1 MNNKNTLSRRD
12 FLKVI
17 KLVSLEAAAVGL
29 IGYEYSTRWEMN
41 WIEVTNLTLKLSRL
55 DPALKGLRLVQIS
68 DFHLGQWM
76 NKERLDH
83 VIELAVELAPDY
95 FILTG
100 DYLEYRPYGKP
111 NDTATYKENIDT
123 ISRSFLKL
131 SALCPT
137 IAILG
142 NHDHM
147 INAGWLKMSLSEA
160 GVEVL
165 RNSVKTIQRGT
176 SKLYIAA
183 VDDVR
188 QGMDRLDQVLDAL
201 PNNGAAILLA
211 HEPDFADISAATGRF
226 DLQLSGH
233 SHGGQIV
240 LPWIGPPLLPEM
252 GRKYPSGLYTV
263 NDMLLYTNRGIG
275 VTTVNARF
283 NCRPEITH
291 ITLEPA

>member
-1 MNNKNTLSRRD
+1 
-12 FLKVI
+12 
-17 KLVSLEAAAVGL
+17 
-29 IGYEYSTRWEMN
+29 
-41 WIEVTNLTLKLSRL
+41 
-55 DPALKGLRLVQIS
+55 
-68 DFHLGQWM
+68 
-76 NKERLDH
+76 
-83 VIELAVELAPDY
+83 
-95 FILTG
+95 
-100 DYLEYRPYGKP
+100 
-111 NDTATYKENIDT
+111 
-123 ISRSFLKL
+123 
-131 SALCPT
+131 
-137 IAILG
+137 
-142 NHDHM
+142 M
-147 INAGWLKMSLSEA
+147 INAGWLEMSLSDA

-165 RNSVKTIQRGT
+165 RNSVKTIRRGT

-188 QGMDRLDQVLDAL
+188 QGMDRLDQVLEVL
-201 PNNGAAILLA
+201 PENGAAILLA
-211 HEPDFADISAATGRF
+211 HEPDFADVSAATGRF

-291 ITLEPA
+291 FTLEPA

>member
-1 MNNKNTLSRRD
+1 MSNKNKLSRRD

-17 KLVSLEAAAVGL
+17 KFVSIEAAAVGL
-29 IGYEYSTRWEMN
+29 IGYEYSTKWEMN
-41 WIEVTNLTLKLSRL
+41 QIEITNLTLQLPHL
-55 DPALKGLRLVQIS
+55 APAFKGLRLVQIS

-83 VIELAVELAPDY
+83 VIRMAEELAPEY

-100 DYLEYRPYGKP
+100 DYLEYRPYNMP
-111 NDTATYKENIDT
+111 NETATYAENIDT
-123 ISRSFLKL
+123 IRSSFLRL

-147 INAGWLKMSLSEA
+147 INAGWVESSLSQA

-165 RNSVKTIQRGT
+165 RNSVKTIQRGA
-176 SKLYIAA
+176 SELYIAA

-188 QGMDRLDQVLDAL
+188 HGMDRLDQVMEAL
-201 PNNGAAILLA
+201 PEDGAAILLV
-211 HEPDFADISAATGRF
+211 HEPDFADVSAATGRF
-226 DLQLSGH
+226 DLQISGH

-240 LPWIGPPLLPEM
+240 LPIIGPPILPEM
-252 GRKYPSGLYTV
+252 GRKYPSGLYYV
-263 NDMLLYTNRGIG
+263 NNMLLYTNRGIG
-275 VTTVNARF
+275 VTTINARF
-283 NCRPEITH
+283 NCRPEITLF
-291 ITLEPA
+291 TLEPA